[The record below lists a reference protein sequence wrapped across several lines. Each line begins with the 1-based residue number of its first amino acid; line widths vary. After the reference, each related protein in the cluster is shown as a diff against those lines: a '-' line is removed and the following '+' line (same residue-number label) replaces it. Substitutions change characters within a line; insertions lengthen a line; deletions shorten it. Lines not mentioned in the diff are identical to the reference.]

1 MAARRAVRSLTWIFV
16 AVIPACLGVGCS
28 GAQSHNTPSDPSAL
42 QVTAFGVLA
51 LPGSAEIDPEL
62 ADVAPTLHK
71 LLPNYGFRRVGLKS
85 KRLSVGQEIRCPL
98 GNGRSAQIVLMDSAA
113 SGGKV
118 KMKFTLKIAS
128 QEPFIDIVST
138 PPNQLVLVDRML
150 PSKERLLVGM
160 AAR

>member
-1 MAARRAVRSLTWIFV
+1 MTSRRAARWGVWIVLAALPVSLGFACAGSRSNPEPD
-16 AVIPACLGVGCS
+16 A
-28 GAQSHNTPSDPSAL
+28 AL

-51 LPGSAEIDPEL
+51 LPGSAETDPRL
-62 ADVAPTLHK
+62 ADVAPMLHK

-98 GNGRSAQIVLMDSAA
+98 GAGRSAQIVLMDSAA
-113 SGGKV
+113 SGGEV
-118 KMKFTLKIAS
+118 KMKFTLKIAN
-128 QEPFIDIVST
+128 EAPFVDVVST

-150 PSKERLLVGM
+150 PTKERLLVGL